1 MRHGAKALGL
11 GALTMDDYLLG
22 RRNADRVV
30 SEYREFAARAAKAE
44 ALRAEKRRLAQ
55 ASYQKNRAAAHGS
68 LAELP
73 ADATPANFPDPAGA
87 DPAHVRRLHVELL
100 DAARAE
106 QKWWKPLV
114 KLNKEQKVL
123 DEREA
128 ERRNRATGVS
138 GF

>member
-1 MRHGAKALGL
+1 M
-11 GALTMDDYLLG
+11 
-22 RRNADRVV
+22 
-30 SEYREFAARAAKAE
+30 
-44 ALRAEKRRLAQ
+44 
-55 ASYQKNRAAAHGS
+55 
-68 LAELP
+68 
-73 ADATPANFPDPAGA
+73 
-87 DPAHVRRLHVELL
+87 L

-128 ERRNRATGVS
+128 ERRNRTTGVS

>member
-1 MRHGAKALGL
+1 MR
-11 GALTMDDYLLG
+11 
-22 RRNADRVV
+22 
-30 SEYREFAARAAKAE
+30 EYRELSARAAKAE
-44 ALRAEKRRLAQ
+44 ALRTEKRRLAQ

-73 ADATPANFPDPAGA
+73 ADATAANFPDPAGA
-87 DPAHVRRLHVELL
+87 DPARVRRAHAELL

-123 DEREA
+123 DEAAEA
-128 ERRNRATGVS
+128 ERRNQPPRVS
-138 GF
+138 AF

>member
-1 MRHGAKALGL
+1 MG
-11 GALTMDDYLLG
+11 
-22 RRNADRVV
+22 
-30 SEYREFAARAAKAE
+30 EYREFAARAAKAE

-55 ASYQKNRAAAHGS
+55 VSYRKNRAAAHGS

-73 ADATPANFPDPAGA
+73 ADATAASFPDPAGA
-87 DPAHVRRLHVELL
+87 DPARVRRAHAELL

-114 KLNKEQKVL
+114 KLNKEQRVL

-128 ERRNRATGVS
+128 ERRNRPPSVS
-138 GF
+138 AF